1 MSGLVGIFHRTGVP
15 VEAQR
20 LRAMTSF
27 MAYRGPDGMDVFVAD
42 GIGLGH
48 TMLRSTEVVYNDR
61 QPARLGTFWITADVR
76 LDSRSELVEKLRNA
90 NREDIVS
97 DVSDA
102 MLILHAYAV
111 WGRECVEHL
120 RGDFS
125 FGIWDASAKTLFC
138 ARDHLGIKPFYYANF
153 GKVFVFS
160 NTLNCLRQHPL
171 VTTEL
176 NEAAIG
182 DFLLFGL
189 NLEKSTTTFRD
200 IQRLP
205 PAHSMVVS
213 PDKLELK
220 NYWQPPTEG
229 RIRYAR
235 SDEYLERFAEL
246 LRSAVEDR
254 LRTDKVGI
262 FLSGGLDSGA
272 IAVTA
277 KEIAGNHGGRP
288 ALSSYTMG
296 YDSLIPD
303 DERVYATQVARHLD
317 MPNKYIPLDHV
328 QFFENWE
335 QSRYRFPEPYDDP
348 LSSAALHGFDT
359 IAADCRAALF
369 GEGAD
374 NLMYFQMWPYIK
386 ELRRTREWGRLVTET
401 AWFLWVRPLPWRGA
415 AQRIKSALAKATG
428 NTRIPQWIAPEFAK
442 RARLE
447 ERWAD
452 YNKVLFPA
460 KQHMVRPKAHASMLL
475 PQWTNLFEMSDP
487 GVTQATVEVRYPF
500 VDLRLVEYLLA
511 IPMFPWAYKKR
522 LSRKLLADK
531 LPRGVVLRP
540 KTPLSRDPA
549 VAKFR
554 LSAIEWTMT
563 SKLDGRVREF
573 VSASILDNVR
583 SAIRSEEFRPFCL
596 NLWLKGM
603 DQCDLPETRN
613 GTPRWQ

>member
-1 MSGLVGIFHRTGVP
+1 MSGLVGIFHRTGVL
-15 VEAQR
+15 VEARQ
-20 LRAMTSF
+20 LQAMTSF

-48 TMLRSTEVVYNDR
+48 TMLRSTEVVPNDR

-97 DVSDA
+97 EVPDA

-111 WGRECVEHL
+111 WGRGCVEHL
-120 RGDFS
+120 QGDFS
-125 FGIWDASAKTLFC
+125 FGIWDTAAKTLFC

-160 NTLNCLRQHPL
+160 NTLNCLRQHAL

-189 NLEKSTTTFRD
+189 NLDKSTTTFRD

-229 RIRYAR
+229 RIRYAQ

-277 KEIAGNHGGRP
+277 KEIAKNHGGRP
-288 ALSSYTMG
+288 ILSSYTMG

-303 DERVYATQVARHLD
+303 DERVYATQVSRHLD
-317 MPNKYIPLDHV
+317 LPNKYIPLDHV
-328 QFFENWE
+328 QLFENWE
-335 QSRYRFPEPYDDP
+335 QSRYRFPEPNDDP
-348 LSSAALHGFDT
+348 LSSAGLHGFDT
-359 IAADCRAALF
+359 IATDCRAALF

-374 NLMYFQMWPYIK
+374 NLMYFQMWPYMK
-386 ELRRTREWGRLVTET
+386 ELRRTREWGRLVAET

-415 AQRIKSALAKATG
+415 AQRIKSAFAKATG
-428 NTRIPQWIAPEFAK
+428 NTGIPHWIAPEFAK

-452 YNKVLFPA
+452 CNKLLFPA
-460 KQHMVRPKAHASMLL
+460 KPHLVRPKAHASMLL

-487 GVTQATVEVRYPF
+487 GVTQATVELRYPF

-531 LPRGVVLRP
+531 LPREVVLRP

-554 LSAIEWTMT
+554 LSAIEWTMR

-573 VSASILDNVR
+573 VSASSLDNVR
-583 SAIRSEEFRPFCL
+583 AAIRSEEFRPFCL

-603 DQCDLPETRN
+603 DECDLPKTRDL
-613 GTPRWQ
+613 TTVWQ